1 MGRVKD
7 WLVAGSV
14 LALGRRRRRL
24 RHREPPRVVEP
35 HPPRSGSEL
44 VAAGAFFF
52 AAVCAVAFI
61 VVYALDRLPA
71 HIQLLGLC
79 LGLCLA
85 SIAVAFYVLAMRV
98 VPEEELEGTY
108 EETKPEEQLQVERIV
123 ADGTR
128 AAAARPA
135 PAARVP
141 LGLGAGRNPRLLEDL
156 HARRLRDRALSRTE
170 VPPGRGEAGAR
181 LPVPLL
187 DLRPHRRRNGDVR
200 PGRPLAPAAAPAD
213 RRRRP
218 AARGGQLLRP
228 GGPVVVGRPQP
239 RSPLM
244 SVTRRAVRFVDER
257 TGATPL
263 VRRSL

>member
-44 VAAGAFFF
+44 VAAGAFVF

-123 ADGTR
+123 AEGTDTFTR
-128 AAAARPA
+128 R
-135 PAARVP
+135 
-141 LGLGAGRNPRLLEDL
+141 RLLGVAAGGAAGALALVPPVLSLGPFLDTDPFYRTPWRRG
-156 HARRLRDRALSRTE
+156 RRLVDGHGKPLRADDIE
-170 VPPGRGEAGAR
+170 EKA
-181 LPVPLL
+181 
-187 DLRPHRRRNGDVR
+187 
-200 PGRPLAPAAAPAD
+200 
-213 RRRRP
+213 
-218 AARGGQLLRP
+218 
-228 GGPVVVGRPQP
+228 
-239 RSPLM
+239 
-244 SVTRRAVRFVDER
+244 FY
-257 TGATPL
+257 
-263 VRRSL
+263 